1 MKKHYFLICLL
12 LLLFIFV
19 EYSVRIDMWDKFA
32 REVFIINS
40 DNKVIMPNPM
50 FERQKDRTYSVM
62 IDKDGNKTLILDPV
76 SK

>member
-1 MKKHYFLICLL
+1 